1 MEALVRV
8 VSRYIAAG
16 ALAAVSLA
24 PHAQPPS
31 PVADQSYVAADGTRV
46 LQQSALVPAG
56 SADVWNA
63 FVTSDGFA
71 SWAAPVAFV
80 DFRLG
85 GFIEATYDPNGKIGA
100 PGNIKNEIVAFV
112 PQRMLAIRNTQAPP
126 STAFDAPTFQKLHT
140 VIFFDPLSAAT
151 TRVTI
156 VQPGFGTGEKF
167 DGVYTHF
174 ARGNAWSLQQLV
186 NRFAEGRAKWPKAP

>member
-1 MEALVRV
+1 MGMLVRI
-8 VSRYIAAG
+8 VSKYIAAG
-16 ALAAVSLA
+16 AFAAVSLA
-24 PHAQPPS
+24 AHAQAPS

-46 LQQSALVPAG
+46 LQQSAVVPAG
-56 SADVWNA
+56 VADVWNA
-63 FVTSDGFA
+63 FATSDGFA

-100 PGNIKNEIVAFV
+100 PGNIRNEIVAFV

-140 VIFFDPLSAAT
+140 VIFFDPLSAAA

-156 VQPGFGTGEKF
+156 VQPGYGAGEKF

-186 NRFAEGRAKWPKAP
+186 KRFADGPAKWPKAP

>member
-1 MEALVRV
+1 MGALVRI
-8 VSRYIAAG
+8 VSKFITAG
-16 ALAAVSLA
+16 ALAAVALA
-24 PHAQPPS
+24 SHAQAPS
-31 PVADQSYVAADGTRV
+31 AVEDQSYAAADGTRV
-46 LQQSALVPAG
+46 LQQSAVVPAG
-56 SADVWNA
+56 IAAVWNA

-71 SWAAPVAFV
+71 TWAAPVAFV

-85 GFIEATYDPNGKIGA
+85 GFIEATYDPNGKVGA

-112 PQRMLAIRNTQAPP
+112 PQRMLAFRNTQAPP

-140 VIFFDPLSAAT
+140 VIFLEPLSAAA

-156 VQPGFGTGEKF
+156 VQPGYGAGEKF

-186 NRFAEGRAKWPKAP
+186 KRFAEGPAKWPKAP

>member
-1 MEALVRV
+1 MRKSTLVAFAAACAL
-8 VSRYIAAG
+8 S
-16 ALAAVSLA
+16 AAV
-24 PHAQPPS
+24 AQSPPQAFA
-31 PVADQSYVAADGTRV
+31 VDDQSYVVADGTRV
-46 LQQSALVPAG
+46 LQQSLIVPAP
-56 SADVWNA
+56 AAEVWTA
-63 FVTSDGFA
+63 FTTSEGFA

-85 GFIEATYDPNGKIGA
+85 GFIEATYDPKGTIGA
-100 PGNIKNEIVAFV
+100 PGNIRNEIVAFV

-140 VIFFDPLSAAT
+140 VIFLDPAGARA

-156 VQPGFGTGEKF
+156 VQPGYGTGEKF

-174 ARGNAWSLQQLV
+174 ARGNAYSLQQLAR
-186 NRFAEGRAKWPKAP
+186 RFAEKK